1 LFARI
6 SFFFVYTGGEMIREL
21 QSKSHAKIQVDHS
34 NRAGTAPDQKRVSI
48 TGNKD
53 SVAKAREMIRFL
65 TSNPLMEAQQALNM
79 LIQEKTRTGA
89 PWGTGPPYVNL
100 PNGGFNMQPYGTPGS
115 APLAAGPPF
124 GGGNA
129 FGGGGNAMYPAGGGA
144 NPHGMY
150 PPQAQQQ
157 PFYSPPQEVVYVQ
170 KQYMGR
176 LIGAKVRKTPAQW
189 IVVAVNNRNL
199 NTKSCLRARA
209 SPLMISKGVR
219 TAVYKSIKMFLPDK
233 IAR

>member
-1 LFARI
+1 LFACI
-6 SFFFVYTGGEMIREL
+6 LFFFVVSTGGEMIREL

-79 LIQEKTRTGA
+79 LIQEKSRTGA

-100 PNGGFNMQPYGTPGS
+100 PNGGFNMLPYGTPGT
-115 APLAAGPPF
+115 APLSAGPSF
-124 GGGNA
+124 GGGTA
-129 FGGGGNAMYPAGGGA
+129 FGGGGGNAMYPAGGGA
-144 NPHGMY
+144 ANPQGMY
-150 PPQAQQQ
+150 PPQQ

-176 LIGAKVRKTPAQW
+176 LIGAKVRTTPKQL
-189 IVVAVNNRNL
+189 IVAV
-199 NTKSCLRARA
+199 
-209 SPLMISKGVR
+209 
-219 TAVYKSIKMFLPDK
+219 
-233 IAR
+233 

>member
-1 LFARI
+1 
-6 SFFFVYTGGEMIREL
+6 MIREL

-89 PWGTGPPYVNL
+89 PWGSGPPYVNL
-100 PNGGFNMQPYGTPGS
+100 PNGGFNMQPYGTPA
-115 APLAAGPPF
+115 APLPGLSGPSF

-129 FGGGGNAMYPAGGGA
+129 YGGGGGGNAMYPAGGGA

-150 PPQAQQQ
+150 PPQQQQ
-157 PFYSPPQEVVYVQ
+157 PFYSPAQEVVYVQ

-176 LIGAKVRKTPAQW
+176 LIGAKVRTHQHT
-189 IVVAVNNRNL
+189 N
-199 NTKSCLRARA
+199 
-209 SPLMISKGVR
+209 
-219 TAVYKSIKMFLPDK
+219 
-233 IAR
+233 